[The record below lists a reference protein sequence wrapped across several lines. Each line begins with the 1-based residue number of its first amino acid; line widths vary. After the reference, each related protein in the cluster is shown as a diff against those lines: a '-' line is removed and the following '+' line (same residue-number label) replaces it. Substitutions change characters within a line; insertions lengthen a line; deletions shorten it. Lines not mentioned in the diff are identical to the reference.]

1 MRTISAQDRPPI
13 STCCWPNAEP
23 MNLLGLIGILAGLGL
38 LVWFAFHGWSVLLL
52 APLAAMVAALFA
64 GEPLLAHWTQTFMG
78 SAATFLAQF
87 FPIFLLGALFGKLME
102 DSGSVTAIAE
112 FMIGRL
118 GAGRAILAVVLAGAI
133 VTYGG
138 VSLFVA
144 FFVLA
149 PMARNLFRS
158 ANIPRRLMPA
168 AIVLGTS
175 TFTMS
180 ALPGTPSIQNA
191 IPMPFFG
198 TTPFAA
204 PGLGIIASAVMLG
217 FGLWWMHREE
227 TRARSMGEGYGAEA
241 TVSADGAADDELV
254 RERATTAREFDPAE
268 MHHGGRSVSVPPA
281 VFAALPLVVVV
292 AVNLLMSLVVL
303 PRLDFSYLADE
314 RWGATTISGVAG
326 VWSVVV
332 ALAAAIA
339 TVILCN
345 RPRLPS
351 LRQSMDAG
359 ANASVLPALSVASL
373 VGFGAVIA
381 ALPAFEIVRDWVLA
395 IEGGPL
401 VSLAVATNVLAA
413 LTGSASGGLTIALD
427 ALGQTYMTIATQT
440 GLSPALMH
448 RVAVIGSGT
457 LDILPHNGAVV
468 TLLAICGSTHRES
481 YFDIVIVGIISAI
494 LALVAVIVLGSL
506 FGSF

>member
-1 MRTISAQDRPPI
+1 MG
-13 STCCWPNAEP
+13 
-23 MNLLGLIGILAGLGL
+23 LLRILIGLAL
-38 LVWFAFHGWSVLLL
+38 LVWLAFRGWSVLLL
-52 APLAAMVAALFA
+52 APAAALVAALL
-64 GEPLLAHWTQTFMG
+64 GGQPLLANWTQIFMG
-78 SAATFLAQF
+78 SAGRFLAQF
-87 FPIFLLGALFGKLME
+87 FPLFLLGAVFGKLME
-102 DSGSVTAIAE
+102 DSGAVTAVAAY
-112 FMIGRL
+112 MTKTL
-118 GAGRAILAVVLAGAI
+118 GQRRVILAVVLAGAF

-144 FFVLA
+144 FFVIA
-149 PMARNLFRS
+149 PMAQSLFR
-158 ANIPRRLMPA
+158 AAAVPRRLMPA
-168 AIVLGTS
+168 AIILGTS

-204 PGLGIIASAVMLG
+204 PGLGIIAALIMMG
-217 FGLWWMHREE
+217 FGLWWLN
-227 TRARSMGEGYGAEA
+227 RAEAAARRAGEGFGPEASVTAE
-241 TVSADGAADDELV
+241 VAANDEKV

-268 MHHGGRSVSVPPA
+268 INRGRRSDTAPSVLA
-281 VFAALPLVVVV
+281 AALPLLVV
-292 AVNLLMSLVVL
+292 ALVNLVMSLVVL
-303 PRLDFSYLADE
+303 PRLDVSFLAEE
-314 RWGATTISGVAG
+314 RFGGTSLSAVAG

-332 ALAAAIA
+332 ALTAAVAAVIA
-339 TVILCN
+339 CN
-345 RPRLPS
+345 WTRLPA

-381 ALPAFEIVRDWVLA
+381 ELPAFAAVRDWVLA

-427 ALGQTYMTIATQT
+427 ALGETYMAIASQT
-440 GLSPALMH
+440 GIAPALMH

-468 TLLAICGSTHRES
+468 TLLAICGASHRES
-481 YFDIVIVGIISAI
+481 YVDIAVVGILGVI
-494 LALVAVIVLGSL
+494 LALIVVIVLGTL

>member
-1 MRTISAQDRPPI
+1 MG
-13 STCCWPNAEP
+13 
-23 MNLLGLIGILAGLGL
+23 LLGILVGLGL
-38 LVWFAFHGWSVLLL
+38 LIWLAFRGWSVLLL
-52 APLAAMVAALFA
+52 APAAALVAALFG
-64 GEPLLAHWTQTFMG
+64 GEPLLANWTQIFMG
-78 SAATFLAQF
+78 SAARFLAQF
-87 FPIFLLGALFGKLME
+87 FPLFLLGAIFGKLMD
-102 DSGSVTAIAE
+102 DSGSVSAVAK
-112 FMIGRL
+112 FMSESL
-118 GAGRAILAVVLAGAI
+118 GERHVMLAVVLAGAL

-149 PMARNLFRS
+149 PMAQALFR
-158 ANIPRRLMPA
+158 AAAIPRRLMPA
-168 AIVLGTS
+168 AIILGTS

-204 PGLGIIASAVMLG
+204 PGLGIIASIIMLG
-217 FGLWWMHREE
+217 LGMWWLR
-227 TRARSMGEGYGAEA
+227 RAESSARLSGEGYGAEA
-241 TVSADGAADDELV
+241 SGGVDAAADDEMV

-268 MHHGGRSVSVPPA
+268 IHHGRHGDSAPSILI
-281 VFAALPLVVVV
+281 AALPLVVVV
-292 AVNLLMSLVVL
+292 LVNLTMSLFIL
-303 PRLDFSYLADE
+303 RRLDFSFLAEE
-314 RWGATTISGVAG
+314 RWGGTSISAVAG

-339 TVILCN
+339 TVIVLN
-345 RPRLPS
+345 RGRLPA
-351 LRQSMDAG
+351 LRESMDAG

-381 ALPAFEIVRDWVLA
+381 ALPAFAVVRDWVLA
-395 IEGGPL
+395 IEGGPV

-427 ALGQTYMTIATQT
+427 ALGQTYMTIAAQT
-440 GLSPALMH
+440 GINPALMH

-468 TLLAICGSTHRES
+468 TLLAVCGSTHRES
-481 YFDIVIVGIISAI
+481 YFDIVIVGIVGAV
-494 LALVAVIVLGSL
+494 LALVAVILLGTA